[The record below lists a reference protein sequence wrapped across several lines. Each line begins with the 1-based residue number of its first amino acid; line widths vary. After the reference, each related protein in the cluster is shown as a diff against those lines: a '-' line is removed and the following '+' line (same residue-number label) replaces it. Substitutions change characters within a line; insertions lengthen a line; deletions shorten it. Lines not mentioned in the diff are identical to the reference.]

1 VDQTERW
8 FSDSAWM
15 KIAIELLG
23 LQMSCAGLTSLSRC
37 EVMYS
42 SEHEDELALTIN
54 TVGSFRV
61 KGGKAE
67 YM

>member
-1 VDQTERW
+1 MDQTERW

-23 LQMSCAGLTSLSRC
+23 LQMSCAGLTFLNRC

-42 SEHEDELALTIN
+42 SEHEDELA
-54 TVGSFRV
+54 
-61 KGGKAE
+61 
-67 YM
+67 